1 MLQNTS
7 PVSVV
12 FCFLK
17 RLIQDSVMSEN
28 TKVKIETTLGDMVLE
43 LYADKAP
50 ITVENFLTYVK
61 DDFFSDTIFH
71 RVIPNF
77 MIQGGGMLEDMSQKE
92 TRDAIKIEADNGL
105 SNDRGTVAMARTMI
119 PDSATAQFFI
129 NAKDN
134 TFLNHTAPTDQGW
147 GYCVF
152 GKVIEGMDIAD
163 KIISVP
169 TTMKAGHSDVPVDAI
184 TITKVSVID

>member
-1 MLQNTS
+1 
-7 PVSVV
+7 
-12 FCFLK
+12 
-17 RLIQDSVMSEN
+17 MSE
-28 TKVKIETTLGDMVLE
+28 TTQVKIETTMGDMVLE
-43 LYADKAP
+43 LYPEKAP

-61 DDFFSDTIFH
+61 DDFFTNTIFH

-105 SNDRGTVAMARTMI
+105 SNDRGTVAMARTMV

-152 GKVIEGMDIAD
+152 GKVIEGMDVAD

-184 TITKVSVID
+184 IINKVSVID

>member
-1 MLQNTS
+1 
-7 PVSVV
+7 
-12 FCFLK
+12 
-17 RLIQDSVMSEN
+17 MSEN
-28 TKVKIETTLGDMVLE
+28 TKVKFETSMGDIVLE
-43 LYADKAP
+43 LYPDKAP

-61 DDFFSDTIFH
+61 DDFFTDTIFH

-92 TRDAIKIEADNGL
+92 TRDSIKIEADNGL

-152 GKVIEGMDIAD
+152 GKVTEGMDVAD

-169 TTMKAGHSDVPVDAI
+169 TTVKAGHSDVPVDSIIISKASI
-184 TITKVSVID
+184 IE

>member
-1 MLQNTS
+1 
-7 PVSVV
+7 
-12 FCFLK
+12 
-17 RLIQDSVMSEN
+17 MSEN
-28 TKVKIETTLGDMVLE
+28 TKVKIETTMGDILVE
-43 LYADKAP
+43 LYPEKAP

-61 DDFFSDTIFH
+61 DGFFSDTIFH

-77 MIQGGGMLEDMSQKE
+77 MVQGGGMLEDMSQKE

-105 SNDRGTVAMARTMI
+105 SNDRGTLAMARTMI

-129 NAKDN
+129 NVKDN

-152 GKVIEGMDIAD
+152 GKVLEGLDVVDNIV
-163 KIISVP
+163 SVP
-169 TTMKAGHSDVPVDAI
+169 TTVKAGHSDVPVDSI
-184 TITKVSVID
+184 TINKASIID

>member
-1 MLQNTS
+1 
-7 PVSVV
+7 
-12 FCFLK
+12 
-17 RLIQDSVMSEN
+17 MSEN
-28 TKVKIETTLGDMVLE
+28 IKVKLETTMGDITLE
-43 LYADKAP
+43 LYPDKAP

-61 DDFFSDTIFH
+61 DDFFTDTIFH

-77 MIQGGGMLEDMSQKE
+77 MIQGGGMLEDMSQKP
-92 TRDAIKIEADNGL
+92 TRDSIKIEADNGL

-152 GKVIEGMDIAD
+152 GKVIEGMDVAD

-169 TTMKAGHSDVPVDAI
+169 TTVKAGHSDVPVDTI
-184 TITKVSVID
+184 TITKASIID